1 MLSRLQ
7 RYYGDSVDC
16 QWFSSSS
23 LVGISCFATTAP
35 DTEDRSQELV
45 AQDLPS
51 GYFQR
56 IYPGHDSQS
65 LLTSF
70 NLPSIPSP
78 TTACPFPCFGIGVL
92 LHPKQ
97 ILYVYPAGKSQGLQ
111 DGRRVEEGSKSSRVL
126 PDRFGRIEFAYAT
139 DWNFSSGCSPHVL
152 ADHAVTTFGYWAV
165 TLPRPG
171 LSPG

>member
-1 MLSRLQ
+1 MLSRFQ
-7 RYYGDSVDC
+7 RYYGDSVNC
-16 QWFSSSS
+16 QWFSLSS
-23 LVGISCFATTAP
+23 LGGISYFATTVP
-35 DTEDRSQELV
+35 NTEDRSQELV
-45 AQDLPS
+45 TQYLPS
-51 GYFQR
+51 GYYQR

-78 TTACPFPCFGIGVL
+78 TTAYPFLCFGISVL

-97 ILYVYPAGKSQGLQ
+97 ILYVYPAGKSKGLQ
-111 DGRRVEEGSKSSRVL
+111 DGRRVEEGSKNSRTL
-126 PDRFGRIEFAYAT
+126 PDRLGRIEFACAT
-139 DWNFSSGCSPHVL
+139 DWNFSSGCSPHFL
-152 ADHAVTTFGYWAV
+152 ADHAVTTVGYWAV